1 MRTSWMRGGAGA
13 VSAVLALAAC
23 SIERTDAGCI
33 ALPLEPGTYRVTSP
47 YGLRVDPILG
57 TRSMH
62 YGTDMG
68 AALGT
73 PIYAVADGEVVYV
86 GAGRQG
92 RSSELVVVAH
102 EVDGQEFY
110 SWHVHMFSDGVFV
123 EVGDR
128 VSAGQRIAEVGSNGR
143 ATGPHLHFEIH
154 TADDGIDL
162 GLGPGPG
169 TTTALGPAVGAAE
182 LVEPGGDDARVPL
195 PLPTDI
201 EIPTVEP
208 PTLIPPDPGST
219 TEPPTQTPTP
229 TETPTVA
236 PSPGQTPTP
245 SPFPAPQH
253 SEPPGTI
260 PPGGTTV
267 DPMDFLES
275 LGSGPVSPTECG

>member
-1 MRTSWMRGGAGA
+1 MRTSWVWRGVGA

-23 SIERTDAGCI
+23 TIERTDAGCI
-33 ALPLEPGTYRVTSP
+33 ALPLEPGTFRVTSP

-102 EVDGQEFY
+102 EVAGREFW
-110 SWHVHMFSDGVFV
+110 SWHVHMFSQGVFV
-123 EVGDR
+123 EVGER

-162 GLGPGPG
+162 GLGSGPG
-169 TTTALGPAVGAAE
+169 TATALGPAARAA
-182 LVEPGGDDARVPL
+182 VEPGGDGAVVPL
-195 PLPTDI
+195 PVPTEI

-208 PTLIPPDPGST
+208 PTLVPPDST
-219 TEPPTQTPTP
+219 TEPPTETP
-229 TETPTVA
+229 TETESPTVT
-236 PSPGQTPTP
+236 PSPGHTPTP

-253 SEPPGTI
+253 SDPPGTI
-260 PPGGTTV
+260 PLGGTTV

-275 LGSGPVSPTECG
+275 LGNGPVSPTECG